1 MWNVSPTYE
10 EWIMVSRH
18 NYNKYGAKKTL
29 VGDQRFDS
37 QAEAKRYTEL
47 KLLERANE
55 IKGLNKQ
62 VPFTLKVGTKVI
74 GKYLADFVYKR
85 GDKVVVEDV
94 KGFKTPLYRW
104 KAKHFEAQFGY
115 AITEIKAR

>member
-1 MWNVSPTYE
+1 
-10 EWIMVSRH
+10 MVSRH

-47 KLLERANE
+47 KLLERAKK

-62 VPFTLKVGTKVI
+62 DPFTLKVGTKVI
-74 GKYLADFVYKR
+74 GK
-85 GDKVVVEDV
+85 
-94 KGFKTPLYRW
+94 
-104 KAKHFEAQFGY
+104 
-115 AITEIKAR
+115 